1 MGKLDIRAII
11 SIHKRD
17 IKKQE
22 LYIKLYRVNIMTE
35 MSRIKQWEYYLEHKE
50 FPVWERTQEEK
61 LNKIW
66 SKIMNKIKELNNN

>member
-1 MGKLDIRAII
+1 MEKLDIQAII

-35 MSRIKQWEYYLEHKE
+35 MSRIKQWEYYIEHNV
-50 FPVWERTQEEK
+50 FPVWEKPQEKK
-61 LNKIW
+61 LNEIW
-66 SKIMNKIKELNNN
+66 NKIMNKIKELNNN